1 MSTTISQFYY
11 DISKKDLNMMG
22 PNTLMLLEELLK
34 NMDIGKKRLR
44 ILDLGCGHG
53 LNSLYF
59 AKEQGATV
67 FATDLWISASDNYN
81 RFKAWGMEEHIIP
94 IHANAQELPFSNNY
108 FDLLVCIDAYHYFG
122 TAEGFF
128 EQKILNLI
136 KPGGYALIAIPG
148 MKQQFEGQE
157 PDLVK
162 EWCGEEI
169 SSFLT
174 VDQWRKLIGHSVSME
189 SIQIEE
195 MNTFEEAWQDW
206 FDTQHE
212 YAMRDQQF
220 FNNGLNQYINFISII
235 VKKIVK
241 KVVKKMKHREI
252 IIA

>member
-1 MSTTISQFYY
+1 MSNTLSQFYY

-22 PNTLMLLEELLK
+22 PNTLMLLEELLT
-34 NMDIGKKRLR
+34 NLDMGKKGLR
-44 ILDLGCGHG
+44 ILDLGCGNG

-59 AKEQGATV
+59 AKEQEATV

-81 RFKAWGMEEHIIP
+81 RFKSWGVEELIIP
-94 IHANAQELPFSNNY
+94 IHANANDLPFSNEY

-122 TAEGFF
+122 TGERFF
-128 EQKILNLI
+128 EQKILSLI
-136 KPGGYALIAIPG
+136 KPGGYVLIAIPG

-169 SSFLT
+169 SNFLT
-174 VDQWRKLIGHSVSME
+174 VNQWAQLIGHSDSME
-189 SIQIEE
+189 SVQIEE
-195 MNTFEEAWQDW
+195 MHTFEEAWQDW

-220 FNNGLNQYINFISII
+220 FNKGLNQYINFISII
-235 VKKIVK
+235 VKKS
-241 KVVKKMKHREI
+241 E
-252 IIA
+252 A

>member
-1 MSTTISQFYY
+1 MSNTLSQFYY

-22 PNTLMLLEELLK
+22 PNTLMLLEELLT
-34 NMDIGKKRLR
+34 NLDMGKKGLR

-59 AKEQGATV
+59 AKEQAATV
-67 FATDLWISASDNYN
+67 FATDLWISASDNYK
-81 RFKAWGMEEHIIP
+81 RFKGWGLADNIIP
-94 IHANAQELPFSNNY
+94 IHADVHDLPFANEY

-128 EQKILNLI
+128 EQKILSLL

-157 PDLVK
+157 PELMK

-174 VDQWRKLIGHSVSME
+174 VNQWKRLIGHSDGTELV
-189 SIQIEE
+189 QIEE

-206 FDTQHE
+206 FNTQHE
-212 YAMRDQQF
+212 YAIRDQQF

-235 VKKIVK
+235 VKKS
-241 KVVKKMKHREI
+241 ELT
-252 IIA
+252 